1 VVLDTPPSRN
11 ALEFLEAPRKLSLFL
26 DEKIIGVFL
35 PSGMGSGGLF
45 WRNARQLESLRDGA
59 SAWACGIVVMRQQPE
74 TAKGTIFVTLEDETG
89 SVNVIVWRSVREA
102 QRQALLASRLLA
114 VGGQWQ
120 RSPEGVM
127 HLIARELRDVTHWLG
142 RLGTQSRDFH

>member
-1 VVLDTPPSRN
+1 
-11 ALEFLEAPRKLSLFL
+11 
-26 DEKIIGVFL
+26 
-35 PSGMGSGGLF
+35 
-45 WRNARQLESLRDGA
+45 
-59 SAWACGIVVMRQQPE
+59 MRQQPE

-120 RSPEGVM
+120 RSAEGVM
-127 HLIARELRDVTHWLG
+127 HLIAHELRDVTHWLG